1 MKTMNKANLTYTEA
15 MNRLETIVS
24 KIESGQMDIDSLT
37 DYLKEAK
44 ELVTFCKQKLTQVD
58 QDVKKILNDE
68 SAPNVKEN

>member
-1 MKTMNKANLTYTEA
+1 MNKANLTYTEA

-37 DYLKEAK
+37 NHLKEAK